1 MATVDAVTKDL
12 KKFPSSLSLVVLM
25 DGQYYDVTVNNIR
38 TVHVKPEKDFE
49 GNDCY
54 GIADKEDPDSFEVV
68 EIA

>member
-1 MATVDAVTKDL
+1 MATVDSVRQEL
-12 KKFPSSLSLVVLM
+12 KKFPRDHSLVMLI

-38 TVHVKPEKDFE
+38 AVHVKPEKDFE

-68 EIA
+68 EIY